1 MKIRNTFI
9 IFLVSGFWHGA
20 NWTYLVWGF
29 LNALYFLPLLLS
41 KKNRI
46 HTGNIENVNPVQ
58 AFKLIPQIGLTF
70 LLTCFAWIFFR
81 APTITDAFGYIQRM
95 FTNLKFKSQYFSIE
109 RYNYELLLMILLFVG
124 FEWFNRYKVEPIS
137 GRYGYLKIALAIA
150 VLLLFGVYSEYKS
163 FIYFQF

>member
-20 NWTYLVWGF
+20 NWTFLAWGF

-41 KKNRI
+41 NKNRT
-46 HTGNIENVNPVQ
+46 HTGNIERVGFIQ
-58 AFKLIPQIGLTF
+58 GMKLIPQIGMTF
-70 LLTCFAWIFFR
+70 ALTCLAWIFFR
-81 APTITDAFGYIQRM
+81 ARTITDAFGYIKRM
-95 FTNLKFKSQYFSIE
+95 FSNLQFKPQYFNIE
-109 RYNYELLLMILLFVG
+109 RYNFELVLMLVLFVG
-124 FEWFNRYKVEPIS
+124 FEWFNRYKIEPIS
-137 GRYGYLKIALAIA
+137 GKYSYPKICLAIM